1 MKSVST
7 AIRTPSRAARSPS
20 SRRSDRSSAGSR
32 SSSAAGRAG
41 TTPGWWTITV
51 APTAAV
57 SSSMARA
64 TRSWWARFGSSIRVS
79 GSTPGAGGQRRRRA
93 RAASSR
99 RAMSGRTRP
108 PETSWAA
115 NSGSSQWEM
124 PASSIRASVS
134 STSERSG
141 RRPPAVKPTPAIGG
155 WSVKAWS
162 PAAGAGSAAEAVEAL
177 LDHGVVGLVRPEA
190 GEDPAPAL
198 AGLVLP
204 PLLECA
210 DAEEP
215 LRLRVVRGGGGGAG
229 VELRGV
235 VAHPRQGVGRGRR
248 PEQEGGLG
256 LEQAGVVRVQS
267 EAALVGGA
275 GLVGLAQDEAGLA
288 EPEPADGV
296 AAVGVELRLE
306 LADHA
311 ADELAPLLRRHGVAA
326 TGRGLVGCRRDR
338 GP

>member
-1 MKSVST
+1 
-7 AIRTPSRAARSPS
+7 
-20 SRRSDRSSAGSR
+20 
-32 SSSAAGRAG
+32 
-41 TTPGWWTITV
+41 
-51 APTAAV
+51 
-57 SSSMARA
+57 
-64 TRSWWARFGSSIRVS
+64 
-79 GSTPGAGGQRRRRA
+79 
-93 RAASSR
+93 
-99 RAMSGRTRP
+99 MSGRTRA
-108 PETSWAA
+108 PETSWAT
-115 NSGSSQWEM
+115 NSGSSQWET

-134 STSERSG
+134 SMPDRSG

-155 WSVKAWS
+155 WSAKGWS

-190 GEDPAPAL
+190 GEDPAPAF

-204 PLLECA
+204 PLLERA

-229 VELRGV
+229 VELRGG
-235 VAHPRQGVGRGRR
+235 VAHPRQGAGRGRR

-275 GLVGLAQDEAGLA
+275 RLVGLAQDKAGLA
-288 EPEPADGV
+288 GPEPADGV

-311 ADELAPLLRRHGVAA
+311 ADELAPLLRRHGVAG
-326 TGRGLVGCRRDR
+326 TG
-338 GP
+338 